1 MTISIT
7 SNFSS
12 AIARQNLTHASDE
25 VSRSVSRVSSGL
37 RVFSAK
43 EDASSLAIAT
53 NLRVDVAAFRA
64 AQINVTQATSMLQI
78 ADGAMGEISTI
89 MERMGFLAATAQSDQ
104 ISDVE
109 RGFLNTEYQQLLSE
123 MTRIGETATFN
134 DTPLL
139 GGATR
144 IDLNNTTAG
153 LTAGQGFAA
162 YTFDQNK
169 VSDLDAFEVSY
180 DAATN
185 LMTVTNTTTGIAD
198 SRLVATPAPGFVNE
212 YNFDDIGVKLTLSSS
227 FDDAV
232 NIAPAT
238 ETFDVLASA
247 QSGPLNVTFQVGVGT
262 SSNDRITLSL
272 PEINATALGIGASD
286 ISTKNTADVSAAN
299 IKSAMDQLNLARADI
314 GAYQS
319 RVQYAANNVAVI
331 MENTE
336 ASRSTLIDTDVPAE
350 ITNLT
355 SNQVLVEAGVSMV
368 AQANQRPQ
376 VLLRLLEG

>member
-7 SNFSS
+7 SNFS
-12 AIARQNLTHASDE
+12 ATLARQNLNAANNE
-25 VSRSVSRVSSGL
+25 VQTSVSRVSSGL

-89 MERMGFLAATAQSDQ
+89 LERMNFLSATAQSDQ
-104 ISDVE
+104 VSDVE
-109 RGFLNTEYQQLLSE
+109 RGFINTEYQQLLSE
-123 MTRIGETATFN
+123 LTRIGETATFN

-144 IDLNNTTAG
+144 IDLNATTAG
-153 LTAGQGFAA
+153 LTAAQGFAA
-162 YTFDQNK
+162 FTFDQNK
-169 VSDLDAFEVSY
+169 VSDLDTFEVAF

-185 LMTVTNTTTGIAD
+185 LMTVTNTVTGITD
-198 SRLVATPAPGFVNE
+198 SRLVATPAAGFVNE
-212 YNFDDIGVKLTLSSS
+212 YNFDDIGVTLTLSSS
-227 FDDAV
+227 FDDTV

-238 ETFDVLASA
+238 ETFDVLANA
-247 QSGPLNVTFQVGVGT
+247 VSGPLNVTFQIGVGT
-262 SSNDRITLSL
+262 AASDRITLSL
-272 PEINATALGIGASD
+272 PEVNATALGIGATD
-286 ISTKNTADVSAAN
+286 VSTKNNADVASAA
-299 IKSAMDQLNLARADI
+299 IVAAMDQLNLARADI

-319 RVQYAANNVAVI
+319 RVQFAANNVAVI

-355 SNQVLVEAGVSMV
+355 SNQVLVEAGVAMV

-376 VLLRLLEG
+376 VLLRLLQ